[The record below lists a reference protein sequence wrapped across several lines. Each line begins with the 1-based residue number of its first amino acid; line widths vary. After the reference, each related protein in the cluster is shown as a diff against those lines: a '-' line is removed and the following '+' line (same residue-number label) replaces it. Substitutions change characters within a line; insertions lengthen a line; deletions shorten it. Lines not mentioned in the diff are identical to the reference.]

1 MAAMFVKLLQ
11 IYLQYFSI
19 KVNIKVRNKYSPK
32 ILAAANGL
40 NTMVQI

>member
-1 MAAMFVKLLQ
+1 MAAVFVKFLQ
-11 IYLQYFSI
+11 IYLQYFPITADI
-19 KVNIKVRNKYSPK
+19 KLRDKFSPK

>member
-1 MAAMFVKLLQ
+1 MAAVFVKLLQ

-19 KVNIKVRNKYSPK
+19 AADIKVRNKFSPK
-32 ILAAANGL
+32 ILAAASGL